1 MALPGEENINN
12 ILKHNIDRYLS
23 SRSKETRRK
32 ITEEII
38 SSLERIPESF
48 TIDKNLSSQLEVV
61 VRDIWEKLDIH
72 DSAAIRNFYRVD
84 MENRTFQIL
93 YTKALVMGGNS
104 AEIMAFLK
112 GKSIIANIPQVVEN
126 VMEMGKITSQWDFI
140 VMFLSM
146 NGIYNET
153 AYLKYSENASK
164 LITDII
170 IENLKRKNSNKETM
184 EFLSAISAVDNS
196 LEYRIAYLEA
206 LKDNND
212 IPSLK
217 SHLKTMDLNRVEDL
231 EDRVKLALLFEKVGL
246 YDESL
251 NLATEVLNQRPGH
264 EVCLELKIKSLFEL
278 GRDEEV
284 IDLFLDRHSILEK
297 NAESMETFFRA
308 AENVNNY
315 GVAISV
321 IDSNRQLIERHQ
333 NLIVWAVKFLVKG
346 KKIDDAEKLM
356 QGLQGSTMSDSEMLK
371 LSSLI
376 EKGKGNIDSFVEKS
390 ERYLLENPH
399 DMQFI
404 STYIAELHRK
414 GMYHKIAMIYE
425 SSEEDRFDNEPE
437 TLKKVMESMLRMKVY
452 EKAGQ
457 ILGRIPAE
465 NLDSEIAIAILET
478 ARDDTS
484 FSQLQK
490 YSGKKNT
497 DPFMCLLRDIL
508 YTDTITASDVGFVK
522 ENMNDQNG
530 RTMLYLFAKKR
541 EFEQITAIE
550 MSPTINEIRMEIE
563 KNNPGKDW
571 RQFNFP
577 VIRAKIRSGE
587 FSAVGKILSMMDSD
601 ADPYLLCYR
610 SLYEK
615 HFGNNTNSRY
625 SIEKAME
632 KIRATPFLEA
642 YLQINP
648 NITSQQALRII
659 EEISKLRGLEDFD
672 FTPVESVFI
681 SNSDMDVTANLL
693 DLLEYSGVENI
704 FALRLMRQIKIRD
717 NDIEGAI
724 GIDQKII
731 SNEVAKAQ
739 DILNYARDLK
749 QGNRMP
755 EMEILVKNSEG
766 KNIDMETSL
775 IFGDF
780 YLSKRDF
787 TSAIYYYEKAAGQ
800 GKKREDIPGLIEAL
814 IRDSKY
820 DVATELIEKLPNKT
834 PYLINLY
841 AATENV
847 QEISK
852 TMKKLNLKKEEDR
865 DALTI
870 VVERYWSNKIL
881 RENAIEKIM
890 VQPVQ
895 NPGISIVEKLFGDRR
910 ADIAIQ
916 LLRKISKESRD
927 SPEVISLM
935 IRILPDMGKIEELN
949 EYLTKFFNSRK
960 ALKDK
965 RKVFH
970 EACLELEKSRMYDI
984 ILKHYQDHPNLLD
997 NVSAGVIV
1005 YSMIERRYFTHA
1017 ENLLA
1022 KLQGTL
1028 IKGDE
1033 YEKLNSILKKS
1044 IYLDKIINYAGIV
1057 LKRSYN
1063 LGRRMDKGEIISTT
1077 KTDPIMVDDI
1087 MEFLSNPPDT
1097 HLYPVEYLERVSYE
1111 LLKIINRKL
1120 GINRI
1125 EEIDIFHLFFASN
1138 FKDVRLSV
1146 ALYYYIRDLSKQ
1158 QKDRLMVD
1166 TKEILDLANR
1176 CIMENLPE
1184 NPMIYSIMFDIGI
1197 GKAYRVYAKARE
1209 IKQVNRGPG
1218 WRY

>member
-1 MALPGEENINN
+1 MALPGEENIYS

-38 SSLERIPESF
+38 SSLERLPESF
-48 TIDKNLSSQLEVV
+48 TADKNLSSQLEVV
-61 VRDIWEKLDIH
+61 VRDIWEKQDIH
-72 DSAAIRNFYRVD
+72 DSSAIRNFYRVD
-84 MENRTFQIL
+84 MENRTFQIF
-93 YTKALVMGGNS
+93 YTKSLVMGGDS

-170 IENLKRKNSNKETM
+170 IENLKRKNATKETM
-184 EFLSAISAVDNS
+184 EFLRAISAVDNS
-196 LEYRIAYLEA
+196 LEYKIAYLEA
-206 LKDNND
+206 LGDNND

-217 SHLKTMDLNRVEDL
+217 SHLKAMELNRIEDL
-231 EDRVKLALLFEKVGL
+231 EDRVRLALLFEKVGI

-251 NLATEVLNQRPGH
+251 NLANEALNERPGH
-264 EVCLELKIKSLFEL
+264 EVCLELKIKLLFEL

-297 NAESMETFFRA
+297 SAESMGMFFRS
-308 AENVNNY
+308 AEKVNNY
-315 GVAISV
+315 AAAISV
-321 IDSNRQLIERHQ
+321 IDNNRQLIERHQ
-333 NLIVWAVKFLVKG
+333 DLTVWAVKFLVKA
-346 KKIDDAEKLM
+346 KRTDEAEKLM
-356 QGLQGSTMSDSEMLK
+356 HELQGSAMSDSEMLK

-390 ERYLLENPH
+390 ERYLVENPH
-399 DMQFI
+399 DIQFI

-414 GMYHKIAMIYE
+414 GMFQKIAMLYE
-425 SSEEDRFDNEPE
+425 SSGEEMFGNEPE
-437 TLKKVMESMLRMKVY
+437 TLKKVLESMLRMKVY

-457 ILGRIPAE
+457 ILNRIPSE

-478 ARDDTS
+478 TRDDTS

-490 YSGKKNT
+490 YSEKKNT
-497 DPFMCLLRDIL
+497 GQFMSVLRDIL
-508 YTDTITASDVGFVK
+508 YTDTLTAPDVRFVK

-530 RTMLYLFAKKR
+530 RTIMYLFAKK
-541 EFEQITAIE
+541 EELEQITSIE
-550 MSPTINEIRMEIE
+550 MSPTINEIRMEIG
-563 KNNPGKDW
+563 KNNPEKDW
-571 RQFNFP
+571 KQFNFP
-577 VIRAKIRSGE
+577 VTKAKISSGE
-587 FSAVGKILSMMDSD
+587 FTAAGKMLSVMDSE
-601 ADPYLLCYR
+601 ADPYLLYYR

-615 HFGNNTNSRY
+615 HLGHITNSRY

-642 YLQINP
+642 YLQINH
-648 NITSQQALRII
+648 NTNAQQALRII

-672 FTPVESVFI
+672 FTPVESTFI
-681 SNSDMDVTANLL
+681 SNSDLDVTANLL
-693 DLLEYSGVENI
+693 DLLEYSGVDNI
-704 FALRLMRQIKIRD
+704 FALRLMREIKIRD

-739 DILNYARDLK
+739 DIMNYAMDLK

-755 EMEILVKNSEG
+755 EMEILIKNAEG
-766 KNIDMETSL
+766 KNIDMGTSL

-787 TSAIYYYEKAAGQ
+787 SSAIYYYEKAAGQ

-814 IRDSKY
+814 IGDSKF
-820 DVATELIEKLPNKT
+820 DAALELIGKLPNKT
-834 PYLINLY
+834 PYMINLY

-852 TMKKLNLKKEEDR
+852 IMKKLNLKNEEDR

-870 VVERYWSNKIL
+870 VVDRYWSNKIL

-910 ADIAIQ
+910 ADAAIQ
-916 LLRKISKESRD
+916 LLRKISKETRD

-970 EACLELEKSRMYDI
+970 EACIELEKSRMYDI

-997 NVSAGVIV
+997 NVSAGIIV
-1005 YSMIERRYFTHA
+1005 YSMIERGYFNHA

-1022 KLQGTL
+1022 KLQGSL

-1033 YEKLNSILKKS
+1033 YEKLTSLLKKS
-1044 IYLDKIINYAGIV
+1044 MYLDKIITYAGMV

-1087 MEFLSNPPDT
+1087 MEFLATPPDT
-1097 HLYPVEYLERVSYE
+1097 HLYPIEYLERVSYE

-1120 GINRI
+1120 GISRI
-1125 EEIDIFHLFFASN
+1125 EEIDMFHLFFASN

-1158 QKDRLMVD
+1158 QKDRLTVD

-1184 NPMIYSIMFDIGI
+1184 NPMIYSITFDIGI